1 MLRSDL
7 CDFNDA
13 YIVVKGNITVTN
25 PDDAKKINK
34 EVTFNNN
41 APFINCIL
49 KINGVKIDNA
59 GDLDIVRPMYNLLE
73 YSKNYKKD
81 NQVVYG
87 IIIEMNEVIVFLL
100 ILNLLNI
107 KQALQETLVILMKKL
122 QVMMVMKL
130 IILNMMQIKLVKM
143 RLKLLFL

>member
-1 MLRSDL
+1 
-7 CDFNDA
+7 
-13 YIVVKGNITVTN
+13 
-25 PDDAKKINK
+25 
-34 EVTFNNN
+34 
-41 APFINCIL
+41 
-49 KINGVKIDNA
+49 
-59 GDLDIVRPMYNLLE
+59 MYNLLE

-100 ILNLLNI
+100 ILDLLNI

-122 QVMMVMKL
+122 QVIMVMKL